1 MEKIVVREEVWE
13 RRREQNTKTWCVVGD
28 FNSIRS
34 LGERRNAKFDA
45 NHRREMRRFN
55 EFIENK
61 ELVDI
66 PMVGRKYTWYKPN
79 GLVNSRID
87 RILVFREWLD
97 KWPDNRYYV
106 LDSSVSDHCALVLK
120 TKTMDWG
127 PNTFRSLGIWQ
138 KDNTFKTF
146 IRDRWGSYEVQGS
159 RIFIFKEKLKMLKAY
174 IKVWNIEV
182 FGNVFQEGEEIQ
194 KRIQKLDTKD
204 DESELD
210 EVGREERKLLLTKLS
225 RNSLSQE
232 ALLQEGS
239 SQVLKH
245 RDSNSKYFYSVIKW
259 RSVRNGLREIKEE
272 GQWVEEHGT
281 VKEKVRDFFKERF
294 RGEDS

>member
-1 MEKIVVREEVWE
+1 
-13 RRREQNTKTWCVVGD
+13 
-28 FNSIRS
+28 
-34 LGERRNAKFDA
+34 
-45 NHRREMRRFN
+45 
-55 EFIENK
+55 
-61 ELVDI
+61 
-66 PMVGRKYTWYKPN
+66 
-79 GLVNSRID
+79 
-87 RILVFREWLD
+87 
-97 KWPDNRYYV
+97 
-106 LDSSVSDHCALVLK
+106 
-120 TKTMDWG
+120 
-127 PNTFRSLGIWQ
+127 
-138 KDNTFKTF
+138 
-146 IRDRWGSYEVQGS
+146 VQGS